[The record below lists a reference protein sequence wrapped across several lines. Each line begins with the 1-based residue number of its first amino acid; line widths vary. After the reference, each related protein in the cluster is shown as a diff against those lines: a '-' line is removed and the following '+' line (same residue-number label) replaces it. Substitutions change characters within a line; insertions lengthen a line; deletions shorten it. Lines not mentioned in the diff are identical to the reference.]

1 MVYQQTQGEYS
12 MKAPKQA
19 LQSRISKR
27 RDIIRQL
34 EDARLILKST
44 ITLYVGYNID
54 ISDVVN
60 QYRQVKAN
68 LKVLRDDQK
77 LDKVLYVL
85 LLRFEANDRAIEK
98 YIMEENSFYG
108 EI

>member
-1 MVYQQTQGEYS
+1 

>member
-1 MVYQQTQGEYS
+1 

-68 LKVLRDDQK
+68 LKVLREDQK

-98 YIMEENSFYG
+98 YIMEEKSYLG
-108 EI
+108 EV